1 MVLTVLCEL
10 KRFLLRA
17 RVLVYLACLLNTG
30 RRGGGLGA
38 YVFFFTFFLNFN
50 LIF

>member
-30 RRGGGLGA
+30 RRGGGGGWERMI
-38 YVFFFTFFLNFN
+38 FFFLLSF
-50 LIF
+50 

>member
-30 RRGGGLGA
+30 RRGGGGWVGA
-38 YVFFFTFFLNFN
+38 YDFFFYFLFK
-50 LIF
+50 F